1 MLGHGG
7 TVVAQ
12 VRALT
17 GCQVHVFGGND
28 RGPMLAPA
36 DAEQVVQ
43 MEGSHMQCLMAVRQ
57 VGSLLRG
64 WQVGRAFLR
73 VVHYHCRGE
82 QVGSLLSRA
91 PDSFES
97 APVMADPCCVL
108 WNLGLSPSSLKQ
120 LTGTNMGF

>member
-1 MLGHGG
+1 MQLSLPNTQQRLQVVSFPVFLSPSLACCWKVDPVFRFVQVGCVLGHGG

-28 RGPMLAPA
+28 RGPMPAPA

-43 MEGSHMQCLMAVRQ
+43 MEGMHMQCLMAVRQ

-64 WQVGRAFLR
+64 WQVGGALLG
-73 VVHYHCRGE
+73 VVH
-82 QVGSLLSRA
+82 
-91 PDSFES
+91 
-97 APVMADPCCVL
+97 CC
-108 WNLGLSPSSLKQ
+108 Q
-120 LTGTNMGF
+120 

>member
-1 MLGHGG
+1 MLLNLPNTHQRLQVVSCPFFVSPPLAFCWKVTHVFNLLQVGCVLGHGG

-43 MEGSHMQCLMAVRQ
+43 MEGTHMQCLMAVRQ

-64 WQVGRAFLR
+64 WQVGRALLG
-73 VVHYHCRGE
+73 VVHCR
-82 QVGSLLSRA
+82 
-91 PDSFES
+91 
-97 APVMADPCCVL
+97 
-108 WNLGLSPSSLKQ
+108 
-120 LTGTNMGF
+120 

>member
-28 RGPMLAPA
+28 RGPMPAPA

-43 MEGSHMQCLMAVRQ
+43 MEGTHMQCLMAVRQ

-64 WQVGRAFLR
+64 WQVGCAL
-73 VVHYHCRGE
+73 
-82 QVGSLLSRA
+82 
-91 PDSFES
+91 
-97 APVMADPCCVL
+97 
-108 WNLGLSPSSLKQ
+108 LGLVHWRYLISRWGACSPVHQ
-120 LTGTNMGF
+120 TG